1 MKLGPLLQER
11 SPGAEAALVVA
22 APIVVGAI
30 AGLLAA
36 ESKAGYVILSLL
48 AAVGIF
54 LGGMEHRTWVEGAYR
69 GLFAGLLYGVS
80 LLTVLE
86 LREKAPKVDLP
97 DHLILVA
104 VISAVVSVI
113 LAAIGG
119 AVRGR
124 AERRSV
130 GAGRPPGRP

>member
-1 MKLGPLLQER
+1 MKLGPLLQDR

-22 APIVVGAI
+22 APIVVGVI

-54 LGGMEHRTWVEGAYR
+54 LGGMEHRTWIEGAYR

-124 AERRSV
+124 IER
-130 GAGRPPGRP
+130 RPPGSP